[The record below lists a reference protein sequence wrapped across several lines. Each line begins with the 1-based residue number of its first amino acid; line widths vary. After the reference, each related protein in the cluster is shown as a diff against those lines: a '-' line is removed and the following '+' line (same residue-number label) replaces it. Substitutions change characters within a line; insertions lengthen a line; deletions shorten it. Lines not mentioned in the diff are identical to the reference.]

1 MMLGSYIIGVRAKG
15 VSLYNKRISGN
26 SFDKLF
32 FLFFSLLILFVSK
45 R

>member
-1 MMLGSYIIGVRAKG
+1 MMLGLYIIGVCVKG
-15 VSLYNKRISGN
+15 VLLYNKCILGN

-45 R
+45 W